1 MTDVFYQ
8 RWSVRFFQRLSV
20 YDEVCNTASVTW
32 WPSYLRR
39 SFPAIDSQ
47 TYSPEIT
54 HTHTYVLW
62 SDIDKGVIKICHEKF
77 FGCDT
82 YFRSVVRPAGHG
94 RRQKNFQGGS
104 RSDLEFKGPKPQNFG
119 LSMVKKRKFAES
131 GGHVTPPAIPCRRP
145 CRGWGP
151 KFIFLSLAWTGGG
164 ELAENHFLKK
174 FILTKFSGF
183 CWPGWHGPCP
193 LLRTCYFCFRVQT
206 A

>member
-164 ELAENHFLKK
+164 RTRGKPFSKKVHFDKI
-174 FILTKFSGF
+174 FRILLTWVA
-183 CWPGWHGPCP
+183 WPLP
-193 LLRTCYFCFRVQT
+193 LTTDLLFLF
-206 A
+206 